1 VIPLSR
7 DAATTQLVTA
17 YSPCSSGT
25 ITASGERVRFGDVAT
40 RSTTIPFGSIVTLR
54 PAAFGRHRFKVED
67 RMNPS
72 DAASLDVFQPSCSR
86 AIDFGIRHERVTV
99 TSR

>member
-1 VIPLSR
+1 
-7 DAATTQLVTA
+7 
-17 YSPCSSGT
+17 
-25 ITASGERVRFGDVAT
+25 
-40 RSTTIPFGSIVTLR
+40 
-54 PAAFGRHRFKVED
+54 
-67 RMNPS
+67 MNPS

>member
-1 VIPLSR
+1 VL
-7 DAATTQLVTA
+7 
-17 YSPCSSGT
+17 
-25 ITASGERVRFGDVAT
+25 ERHDHSERRA
-40 RSTTIPFGSIVTLR
+40 RSLRRRSHALHDDPIRSIVTLR